1 MTLTERPWCVWVSE
15 QAPATRNDQRLQ
27 VGRAWVVGCDRAKPL
42 GGREVRFRREWL
54 RFMPSERSFVPTGR
68 LEGAAAAITAAKNR

>member
-1 MTLTERPWCVWVSE
+1 MWVSE
-15 QAPATRNDQRLQ
+15 QAPATRNDQLLQ

-68 LEGAAAAITAAKNR
+68 LEGAAAAITAAENR